1 MVLTRSQVKARAVNA
16 ALVASPGVHS
26 PLSQRTNLQGNA
38 VVADT
43 NNDLGGDH
51 VKAAWGGDVD
61 DVNTGFILGSTGLP
75 ICRRTAKKYAVLRIP
90 LFFLAVSNSTPLS
103 AVL

>member
-26 PLSQRTNLQGNA
+26 PLSQSRQRTNLQGNA

-51 VKAAWGGDVD
+51 VNAAWGGE
-61 DVNTGFILGSTGLP
+61 TLMMLTL
-75 ICRRTAKKYAVLRIP
+75 VL
-90 LFFLAVSNSTPLS
+90 F
-103 AVL
+103 

>member
-43 NNDLGGDH
+43 NNDLGDG
-51 VKAAWGGDVD
+51 
-61 DVNTGFILGSTGLP
+61 
-75 ICRRTAKKYAVLRIP
+75 
-90 LFFLAVSNSTPLS
+90 
-103 AVL
+103 